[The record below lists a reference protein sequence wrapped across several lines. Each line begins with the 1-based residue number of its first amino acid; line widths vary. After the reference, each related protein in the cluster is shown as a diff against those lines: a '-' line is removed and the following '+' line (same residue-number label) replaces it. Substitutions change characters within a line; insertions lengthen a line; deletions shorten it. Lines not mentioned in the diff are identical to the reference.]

1 MNNNYKHFTI
11 KELAASDRPR
21 EKMLEHGKQI
31 LSNAEL
37 VAILIGSGSSKE
49 SAVSL
54 AQRILKSVDDD
65 LNELGKLSIAQLMNF
80 KGIGEAK
87 AVSITAAME
96 LGRRRQLA
104 DIKSNPIIK
113 SSQDAYQFIGP
124 ILADLEIE
132 QFWIILLSRSNEIIT
147 KRKISEGGVA
157 GTVVDAK
164 VVFKC
169 AIDHLAS
176 SIILV
181 HNHPSGNLSPS
192 QQDRTL
198 TKTLVEAGNVLSVSV
213 IDHLIITNRGYTSFA
228 DEAWM

>member
-1 MNNNYKHFTI
+1 MKDMS
-11 KELAASDRPR
+11 ESDRPR
-21 EKMLEHGKQI
+21 EKMLEHGKQV

-37 VAILIGSGSSKE
+37 VAILIGSGSRTE

-54 AQRILKSVDDD
+54 SQRILKSVNDD
-65 LNELGKLSIAQLMNF
+65 LNELGKLSLSQLMKF

-87 AVSITAAME
+87 AVCITASLE
-96 LGRRRQLA
+96 LGIRRQLKG
-104 DIKSNPIIK
+104 IKEIPKVS

-132 QFWIILLSRSNEIIT
+132 QFWILLLSRSNGIIA

-164 VVFKC
+164 VIFKY
-169 AIDHLAS
+169 AIDQLAS

-198 TKTLVEAGNVLSVSV
+198 TKKLVEAGEVLSIKVL
-213 IDHLIITNRGYTSFA
+213 DHLIISNLGYTSFA
-228 DEAWM
+228 DEGWI